1 MNQLAG
7 RILLGLWHLVPAN
20 PILVRVVHG
29 ASRRPRHNH
38 LRFLYLLVLVVVTV
52 GSLTFSMGNNTSSL
66 TDLAKE
72 ASQTFRSAAL
82 IQLGLMCVL
91 APVFT
96 AAAITQERDAQTFN
110 ILLSTPLTNAQIVLG
125 TLMSRLYFVIMLLV
139 AGLPVFLIMMVYG
152 GVTRSQV
159 LQSFVLSGST
169 AVLTGALAIC
179 IAMIGVG
186 TRRTIFSFYLAIAL
200 YLIAGYLFAGWS
212 QTWVDVAP
220 TNVNAVKMS
229 YLAPLHPFLA
239 LDVALNRTPAPD
251 ASYLTGYSSW
261 ARFAL
266 AQPAAAYVTWT
277 MVTGLLLVIFS
288 MFFVRRSANAGERT
302 ILTRIRELLPT
313 RSAGATTRPPRTV
326 WVNPV
331 AWREAKTRGQNGGLL
346 RWILLL
352 GGGAASAWLFIAYLT
367 ESLPAQDVRAVL
379 AGLII
384 VQFAIALIIATNTAA
399 TSITKERENMTMDI
413 LLTTPVTSKY
423 ILWGKLRGL
432 VNFALPL
439 IAGPVVA
446 LLAFGIVGLVSETDV
461 PIVWIE
467 AAVELGIM
475 MVMFTG
481 LACVVAIQISLSS
494 RKNVTAVMYSIGL
507 LIVGCGML
515 TAFGMTL
522 ADTGGR
528 SGAFLAQVSPF
539 SAIWYVINPELLFEQ
554 SVDFVHNAR
563 ATRTVAAV
571 GATIASVVLAVTV
584 YVIYTG
590 LVRNFD
596 MTVRKQSGT

>member
-1 MNQLAG
+1 MNQIAG
-7 RILLGLWHLVPAN
+7 KIFLGLWHLVPAN
-20 PILVRVVHG
+20 PILVRVVQG
-29 ASRRPRHNH
+29 ASRRPRHNY
-38 LRFLYLLVLVVVTV
+38 LRFLYLLVLVVVSV
-52 GSLTFSMGNNTSSL
+52 GSLTFSMGNQTASL

-72 ASQTFRSAAL
+72 ASQTFRNAAL

-125 TLMSRLYFVIMLLV
+125 TLMSRLYFVVMLLV
-139 AGLPVFLIMMVYG
+139 AGLPVFFIMMVYG
-152 GVTRSQV
+152 GVTQSQV
-159 LQSFVLSGST
+159 LQSFALSGST
-169 AVLTGALAIC
+169 AILTGALAIC

-186 TRRTIFSFYLAIAL
+186 TRRTIFSFYLTIAA

-220 TNVNAVKMS
+220 ANVNGTKMS
-229 YLAPLHPFLA
+229 ILAPLHPFLA

-251 ASYLTGYSSW
+251 ASYLTGYPSW
-261 ARFAL
+261 LRFAL
-266 AQPAAAYVTWT
+266 SNPAGAYVTWT
-277 MVTGLLLVIFS
+277 LLAGLCLVVFS
-288 MFFVRRSANAGERT
+288 MFFVRASAKAGERT
-302 ILTRIRELLPT
+302 ILSRLKEILPA
-313 RSAGATTRPPRTV
+313 RKQGATTRQPRNV

-346 RWILLL
+346 RWVLML
-352 GGGAASAWLFIAYLT
+352 GGGAVSVWLFIAYLS
-367 ESLPAQDVRAVL
+367 ESMPVQDIRLVL

-384 VQFAIALIIATNTAA
+384 VQFGIALIIATNTAA
-399 TSITKERENMTMDI
+399 TSITKERENKTMDI

-439 IAGPVVA
+439 IAGPVIALVVFGVA
-446 LLAFGIVGLVSETDV
+446 GLLSSSDV
-461 PIVWIE
+461 PIVWVE
-467 AAVELGIM
+467 ASLELGLN
-475 MVMFTG
+475 MVMFTA
-481 LACVVAIQISLSS
+481 LACVIALQISLSS
-494 RKNVTAVMYSIGL
+494 RKNVTAVMYSVGL
-507 LIVGCGML
+507 LIVGSGML

-522 ADTGGR
+522 ADTGER

-539 SAIWYVINPELLFEQ
+539 SSIYYVLNPELLFEQ
-554 SVDFVHNAR
+554 RTEFVANAR
-563 ATRTVAAV
+563 STRVVAAI
-571 GATIASVVLAVTV
+571 GATISAAVLAITV